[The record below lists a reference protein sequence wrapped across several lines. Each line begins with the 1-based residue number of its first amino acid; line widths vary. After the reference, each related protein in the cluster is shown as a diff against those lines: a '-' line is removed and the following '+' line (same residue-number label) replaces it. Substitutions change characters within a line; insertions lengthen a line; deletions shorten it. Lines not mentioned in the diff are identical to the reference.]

1 MSDSSEPISSILLC
15 SLGTSWAVVPEAF
28 HLLGAGV
35 GRFSAVHVLTTDG
48 ESTQSGIGE
57 ILRYF
62 KTRFPDLSPTVTR
75 VNGFDDLRSEVDHFL
90 FEEVLY
96 RWMLDVAPDPQSRY
110 VCLAGGFKT
119 MSAAMQKA
127 AAVLGAVD
135 VFHVLA
141 DPATKTAELV
151 DQAVASGQ
159 IRYVRLGSESGW
171 PQLRSAARSEFQLDS
186 VIAGEGVRSV
196 RVDDRRFRDRV
207 REVVERSHRIAVA
220 WEGLSDLPF
229 MELAT
234 WTEMDLAW
242 LKGALDPIADSEW
255 VRALPKVELHCH
267 LGGFATHGD
276 DLLAVRAAA
285 SQTVSVPPLEPR
297 DPPAGWPRP
306 LLACGLKPY
315 LPLGDNNGSAL
326 LKYSGCLKKQCAL
339 LYERLTQDGVF
350 YAEIRCSPNNYANPD
365 LGRSAWDVLREIQS
379 TFQGCMNKAKA
390 SGRTSKRN
398 SDPLVC
404 HVNLIVIATR
414 KEADTDRS
422 HISRH
427 LALAITAADQWRG
440 SDECRVVGVDLAG
453 FESNETR
460 AELFQMDFEP
470 VHRVGLAVTVHAG
483 ENDDAEGIWQAVF
496 KLHARRL
503 GHALHLDQ
511 AKDLMRVVADRR
523 IGVEMCPYAN
533 MQIQGFDPINGQG
546 KSAYPLLKYLRG
558 GICVTANTDNIGISA
573 ATLSDNL
580 LLLAE
585 LCPGITRIDLLRLQ
599 RNALESA
606 FLSNAERMTRVA
618 QLAIA
623 LPRP

>member
-1 MSDSSEPISSILLC
+1 MRPILLC

-35 GRFSAVHVLTTDG
+35 GRFSALHVLTTDS
-48 ESTQSGIGE
+48 EKTQPGIGE

-62 KTRFPDLSPTVTR
+62 NTRFPELSPTVTR
-75 VNGFDDLRSEVDHFL
+75 VNGFDDLRSEEDHFL

-96 RWMLDVAPDPQSRY
+96 RWMLDVAPDPKSRY

-127 AAVLGAVD
+127 ATVLGAVD

-141 DPATKTAELV
+141 DPATHTAELV
-151 DQAVASGQ
+151 DQAVESGQ
-159 IRYVRLGSESGW
+159 IRYVRLGGESGW
-171 PQLRSAARSEFQLDS
+171 PQLRTATPSEYLLES
-186 VIAGEGVRSV
+186 VAAGEGVRSV
-196 RVDDRRFRDRV
+196 RAGDRRFRNRV

-229 MELAT
+229 VELAT
-234 WTEMDLAW
+234 WPEMDLAW
-242 LKGALDPIADSEW
+242 LHGSLDSVTDAAW
-255 VRALPKVELHCH
+255 VKSLPKVELHCH
-267 LGGFATHGD
+267 LGGFATHGA
-276 DLLAVRAAA
+276 DLLTVRTAA
-285 SQTVSVPPLEPR
+285 SDSASLPPINSC
-297 DPPAGWPRP
+297 DPPVGWPRP
-306 LLACGLKPY
+306 VEPCGLDRY
-315 LPLGDNNGSAL
+315 LPLGGNNGSAL
-326 LKYSGCLKKQCAL
+326 LKDPGCLKKQCEL
-339 LYERLTQDGVF
+339 LYDRLTQDRVLF
-350 YAEIRCSPNNYANPD
+350 AEVRCSPNNYADRNSGQ
-365 LGRSAWDVLREIQS
+365 GRSAWDVLRDIRE
-379 TFQGCMNKAKA
+379 TFENCMQEARDRA
-390 SGRTSKRN
+390 AMAQPV
-398 SDPLVC
+398 PLVC

-414 KEADTDRS
+414 KTHGDRS
-422 HISRH
+422 DISRH

-440 SDECRVVGVDLAG
+440 SDGCRIVGVDLAG
-453 FESNETR
+453 FETKETR

-511 AKDLMRVVADRR
+511 AEDLRRVVADRR

-533 MQIQGFDPINGQG
+533 MQIKGFHPPNGKG
-546 KSAYPLLKYLRG
+546 TNDYPLLSYLRS
-558 GICVTANTDNIGISA
+558 GICVTVNTDNLGISA

-585 LCPGITRIDLLRLQ
+585 LCPGIRRIDLLRLQ
-599 RNALESA
+599 RNALEAA
-606 FLSNAERMTRVA
+606 FLSDTDRMARVA
-618 QLAIA
+618 ELARA